1 MGRGNKLTQEE
12 CGKIIAY
19 NDVGLT
25 ISAISL
31 KIERSHNVIRNFLLN
46 KDRYGLT
53 AHTGR
58 PCSLSPRQ
66 KKAIIKYSTNK
77 SITSNEVKAHF
88 DLKVSPDTILRVLNN
103 DGKLKRRKYI
113 RKPLLTDLHKAA
125 RIEFCRYNMDR
136 GENWKNIVF
145 SDEKKFNLDGP
156 DGYEYYWSALGSSSQ
171 YLTRKCHD

>member
-1 MGRGNKLTQEE
+1 MQPF
-12 CGKIIAY
+12 
-19 NDVGLT
+19 
-25 ISAISL
+25 SA
-31 KIERSHNVIRNFLLN
+31 
-46 KDRYGLT
+46 
-53 AHTGR
+53 
-58 PCSLSPRQ
+58 P

-156 DGYEYYWSALGSSSQ
+156 DGYE
-171 YLTRKCHD
+171 